1 MIQDRPQPI
10 RVLRIIAR
18 MNVGGPAIQVTT
30 LMNSIS
36 KSDVTQLLLTG
47 VCEPGEADY
56 LELNGIKLDLR
67 VLPSLGRRISLL
79 GDLKTFFEIR
89 KWTKVFEPEIVH
101 THTFKAGF
109 LGRLAVL
116 SLRTR
121 PALVHTFHGHLLNGY
136 YTGFKLFVL
145 KTIERYLARR
155 TSYLVAVGEKVMLE
169 LLREGIGSRNKY
181 IIIPPGFPMRQMR
194 TSTNPSVLSDLNEF
208 NCAWVGRLVEIKAP
222 HRILEI
228 ARIIRTTKTKVKF
241 IVAGD
246 GPLREKIQ
254 LQSECEGLPIEF
266 LGWTQNVEEVL
277 ANSDLLLLTSINE
290 GTPVSI
296 IEAQRMGKPVITT
309 NVGSVEEVISIN
321 RSGYAL
327 SYDSEK
333 FAELIEK
340 FALNEDLLRDF
351 SKEAIRFSKEKFTP
365 ERLADDYLKIYRSL
379 TTRIPT

>member
-1 MIQDRPQPI
+1 
-10 RVLRIIAR
+10 
-18 MNVGGPAIQVTT
+18 
-30 LMNSIS
+30 MNSIS

-47 VCEPGEADY
+47 VCEPEEADY
-56 LELNGIKLDLR
+56 LELNGIKLDMR

-89 KWTKVFEPEIVH
+89 KWAKVFEPEIVH

-145 KTIERYLARR
+145 KTIERYLAKR
-155 TSYLVAVGEKVMLE
+155 TSYLVAVGKKVMLE
-169 LLREGIGSRNKY
+169 LIQEGIGSRNKY
-181 IIIPPGFPMRQMR
+181 IVIPPGFPMRQIW
-194 TSTNPSVLSDLNEF
+194 TSTNTSVRSDLNEF
-208 NCAWVGRLVEIKAP
+208 RCAWVGRLVEIKAP

-228 ARIIRTTKTKVKF
+228 ARIIRNSNTKIKF

-246 GPLREKIQ
+246 GHLRENIQ

-266 LGWTQNVEEVL
+266 LGWTKNVEEVL
-277 ANSDLLLLTSINE
+277 AKSDLLLLTSINE

-296 IEAQRMGKPVITT
+296 IEAQRMGKPVIST
-309 NVGSVEEVISIN
+309 NVGSIEEVISIN
-321 RSGYAL
+321 RSGYAI
-327 SYDSEK
+327 SYDPEK
-333 FAELIEK
+333 FAELIEE

-351 SKEAIRFSKEKFTP
+351 SEEAIRFSKEKFTP
-365 ERLADDYLKIYRSL
+365 ERLANDYLQIYRTLILRTEIDGKSSK
-379 TTRIPT
+379 